1 MAKITLAKGTFECLN
16 TNRLGSVIE
25 KYSDFKGNLQ
35 ICEHIEGKG
44 NIEYD
49 KDTPLVIFHTE
60 GDPAYIDI
68 DYFNN
73 FGKVI
78 HCNANMSKGI
88 FFNYWAYDYLTHIK
102 ELGVQTNN
110 QNTFAKKFLCLNG
123 RPDWHRYYTL
133 QMLYDTGLYDT
144 GLVSFLNRYN
154 QLNNNYHYNTFK
166 EMYKKDTPEIDHMRD
181 RHSHLVVDRSNS
193 EIHKND
199 RLHNKWIYEETSI
212 SLVTETYPEASRGLF
227 ITEKTWK
234 PIANCHL
241 ALYIGQPNL
250 LEFLRQ
256 QGYDTFDDILD
267 NTYDTIHE
275 DISRFN
281 SAIHSLS
288 KYLNS
293 IDSIDKN
300 DIQQRLKYNQQ
311 RFLQMK
317 ISNEEIQT
325 WL

>member
-1 MAKITLAKGTFECLN
+1 
-16 TNRLGSVIE
+16 
-25 KYSDFKGNLQ
+25 
-35 ICEHIEGKG
+35 
-44 NIEYD
+44 
-49 KDTPLVIFHTE
+49 
-60 GDPAYIDI
+60 
-68 DYFNN
+68 
-73 FGKVI
+73 
-78 HCNANMSKGI
+78 
-88 FFNYWAYDYLTHIK
+88 
-102 ELGVQTNN
+102 
-110 QNTFAKKFLCLNG
+110 
-123 RPDWHRYYTL
+123 
-133 QMLYDTGLYDT
+133 MLYDTGLYDT

-154 QLNNNYHYNTFK
+154 QLNNNYHYDTFK
-166 EMYKKDTPEIDHMRD
+166 EIYKKDTPEIDHMRD
-181 RHSHLVVDRSNS
+181 RHSHLVVDRSNN

-212 SLVTETYPEASRGLF
+212 SLVTETYPESSRGLF

-275 DISRFN
+275 DVSRFN

-317 ISNEEIQT
+317 ISNEEIQA